1 MNLERKAGAKTFE
14 IFLLLTKG
22 TVEIWPI
29 HKTCHLLCWHIFG
42 YYLPNP
48 AVTTNFPHT
57 PSYRGCNYLHMCLFL
72 QIEYKV
78 SRAGFSLSISSL
90 ILESHKLLKMPQ
102 VGEICTW
109 SLNRSF
115 FFFFL
120 KPMLI
125 RLHLKAIN
133 PLKNWAYLSTK
144 WVLLFIL
151 PPNSPL

>member
-115 FFFFL
+115 FFFFSEANVNKTTFEGNQSSQKL
-120 KPMLI
+120 GLPQYQVSSA
-125 RLHLKAIN
+125 LH
-133 PLKNWAYLSTK
+133 S
-144 WVLLFIL
+144 
-151 PPNSPL
+151 SS